1 MFTIYPGI
9 YVLNFCNTY
18 NAKNINIYKYMA
30 TTVAQCPPYGL
41 ASGTSLE
48 VYTQVTWNVYH
59 IGI

>member
-9 YVLNFCNTY
+9 YVLNVCNTY
-18 NAKNINIYKYMA
+18 NAKKKKKEKRKEKKKKMA

-48 VYTQVTWNVYH
+48 V
-59 IGI
+59 